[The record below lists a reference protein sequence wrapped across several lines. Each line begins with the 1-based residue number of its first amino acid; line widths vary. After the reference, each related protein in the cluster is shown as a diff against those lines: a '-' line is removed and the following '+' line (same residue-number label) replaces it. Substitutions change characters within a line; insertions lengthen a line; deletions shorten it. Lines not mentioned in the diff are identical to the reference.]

1 MAKTTD
7 HRKITQNK
15 NEQAVEHT
23 KVYDD
28 SFLPDSEELQ
38 KLKSVD
44 ESLIP
49 FIKERTQREQE
60 SRLSFNDRRMSLFEK
75 IQKDHTKIDLTRIYL
90 AFFLLALTIV
100 LSSYLLLN
108 DCKLEGSI
116 LGGSA
121 IVIAAISFLKA
132 PVNKSTLEESQK
144 KNNK

>member
-1 MAKTTD
+1 
-7 HRKITQNK
+7 
-15 NEQAVEHT
+15 
-23 KVYDD
+23 
-28 SFLPDSEELQ
+28 
-38 KLKSVD
+38 
-44 ESLIP
+44 
-49 FIKERTQREQE
+49 
-60 SRLSFNDRRMSLFEK
+60 RRMSLFEK